1 MIPFYIYYSMFGFQR
16 IGDLAWAAGDSRA
29 RGFMLGG
36 TAGRTTL
43 NGEGLQHEDGH
54 SHVLA
59 STIPNCV
66 SYDPTFQYEVAVIV
80 QNGLK
85 RMYED
90 EEDVYFY
97 LTLMN
102 ENYVHPEMPMGVEA
116 DIIRGL
122 YRLQKTA
129 KPGKKHVNLMGSGTI
144 LMQAIKAAELLK
156 EDFGVTADIWSVPSF
171 NELGRDYEHV
181 ERWNRMN
188 PLDEPREPFVTSQL
202 KVAKGP
208 FIAATDYM
216 KCFADQIRAGV
227 PGRYTVLGT
236 DGFGRSDSR
245 VNLRRFFEVDAN
257 HIAAAA
263 MTDLYREGAVTK
275 TELRKA
281 LKTYEIDGD
290 KPNPR
295 LV

>member
-1 MIPFYIYYSMFGFQR
+1 MIPFFIYYSMFGFQR

-54 SHVLA
+54 SHILA
-59 STIPNCV
+59 STIPNCI

-80 QNGLK
+80 QHGLK
-85 RMYED
+85 RMYEND
-90 EEDVYFY
+90 EDVYFY

-102 ENYVHPEMPMGVEA
+102 ENYAHPDMPMGVEE

-129 KPGKKHVNLMGSGTI
+129 KPGKKHVNLLGSGTI
-144 LMQAIKAAELLK
+144 LMQAIKAAEMLQQ
-156 EDFGVTADIWSVPSF
+156 DFGVTADIWSVPSF
-171 NELGRDYEHV
+171 NELGRDCADV
-181 ERWNRMN
+181 ARWNRLN
-188 PLDEPREPFVTSQL
+188 PLEEPREAFVTTQLSQ
-202 KVAKGP
+202 AQGP

-216 KCFADQIRAGV
+216 KAHADQIRAGV

-275 TELRKA
+275 ADLQKA
-281 LKTYEIDGD
+281 LTRYEIDGA